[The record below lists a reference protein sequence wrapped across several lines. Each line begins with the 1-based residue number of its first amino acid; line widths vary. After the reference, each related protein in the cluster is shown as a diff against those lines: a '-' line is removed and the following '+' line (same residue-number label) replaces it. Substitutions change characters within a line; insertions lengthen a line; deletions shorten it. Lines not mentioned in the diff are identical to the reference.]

1 MLLKKTCQ
9 HLPGS
14 VAVMKIQL
22 KRIVSLGICV
32 MCFSAVGFAETRYV
46 TDLLKLPLRTGP
58 STEYKILALV
68 ESGQQLE
75 VVEPGENWS
84 MVRLDNG
91 KEGYVLNR
99 YLVAQPTSAVRL
111 KELQSKHTALE
122 QQANTLIEENNRF
135 KEENKTFK
143 ISLDSSEKARSKLDT
158 DYNELKA
165 SAAEFLSLKKKYQE
179 VSTRLAEQT
188 KRANALDKELSGL
201 EMNQYIKWFLAGS
214 GVLLVGFIIGFSAKR
229 GRRRPS
235 LM

>member
-1 MLLKKTCQ
+1 
-9 HLPGS
+9 
-14 VAVMKIQL
+14 MKILL
-22 KRIVSLGICV
+22 KRIVFIGICV
-32 MCFSAVGFAETRYV
+32 MCSSAVSFAETRYV

-68 ESGQQLE
+68 VSGQQLE

-84 MVRLDNG
+84 LVRLANG

-99 YLVAQPTSAVRL
+99 YLVEQPTSAVRL
-111 KELQSKHTALE
+111 EQLQSKYTTLR
-122 QQANTLIEENNRF
+122 QQATTLIEENNRF
-135 KEENKTFK
+135 KEENQTFK
-143 ISLDSSEKARSKLDT
+143 SSLDSNEKALTKLDT
-158 DYNELKA
+158 DYKELKA

-179 VSTRLAEQT
+179 VSTQLAEKT
-188 KRANALDKELSGL
+188 KRANALDKELRGL

>member
-1 MLLKKTCQ
+1 MRILLKQ
-9 HLPGS
+9 
-14 VAVMKIQL
+14 
-22 KRIVSLGICV
+22 IVFMGIGV
-32 MCFSAVGFAETRYV
+32 ICFSAVGFAETRYV
-46 TDLLKLPLRTGP
+46 TDLLKLPLRTGA

-75 VVEPGENWS
+75 VVEPGDNWS
-84 MVRLDNG
+84 RVRLANG

-99 YLVAQPTSAVRL
+99 YLVDQPTSAVRL
-111 KELQSKHTALE
+111 EQLQEKYTALR
-122 QQANTLIEENNRF
+122 QQATALIEENNRF

-143 ISLDSSEKARSKLDT
+143 SSVDSNEKALRKLET
-158 DYNELKA
+158 DYKELKA
-165 SAAEFLSLKKKYQE
+165 GAAEFLSLKKKYQE
-179 VSTRLAEQT
+179 VSTQLAEQT
-188 KRANALDKELSGL
+188 ERANTLDKELSGL

>member
-1 MLLKKTCQ
+1 MILKKDRQ
-9 HLPGS
+9 HLSGS
-14 VAVMKIQL
+14 VSVMKILL
-22 KRIVSLGICV
+22 KRIVFMGIGV

-46 TDLLKLPLRTGP
+46 TDLLKLPLRTGA

-75 VVEPGENWS
+75 VVEPGDNWS
-84 MVRLDNG
+84 RVRLANG

-111 KELQSKHTALE
+111 EQLQGKYTALR
-122 QQANTLIEENNRF
+122 QQATALIEENNRF

-143 ISLDSSEKARSKLDT
+143 SSVDSNEKALVKLEA
-158 DYNELKA
+158 DYKELKA
-165 SAAEFLSLKKKYQE
+165 GAAEFLSLKKKYQE
-179 VSTRLAEQT
+179 VSTKLAEQT
-188 KRANALDKELSGL
+188 KRANTLDKELSGL

>member
-1 MLLKKTCQ
+1 
-9 HLPGS
+9 
-14 VAVMKIQL
+14 MKIQL
-22 KRIVSLGICV
+22 KRIVLLGVCV

-68 ESGQQLE
+68 ESGQRLE

-99 YLVAQPTSAVRL
+99 YLVTQPTSAVRL
-111 KELQSKHTALE
+111 EQLQSKHAVLK
-122 QQANTLIEENNRF
+122 QQADALIEENNRF
-135 KEENKTFK
+135 KEENETFK
-143 ISLDSSEKARSKLDT
+143 TTLDSNEKALKKLDT
-158 DYNELKA
+158 DYKDLKA

-179 VSTRLAEQT
+179 VSTKLAEQT

>member
-1 MLLKKTCQ
+1 
-9 HLPGS
+9 
-14 VAVMKIQL
+14 MKIQL
-22 KRIVSLGICV
+22 IRIVSLGICV
-32 MCFSAVGFAETRYV
+32 MCFTAVGFAETRYV

-111 KELQSKHTALE
+111 KELQSKYTVLK
-122 QQANTLIEENNRF
+122 QQADALIEENNRF

-143 ISLDSSEKARSKLDT
+143 TSLDSSEKARNKLDT
-158 DYNELKA
+158 DYKELKA
-165 SAAEFLSLKKKYQE
+165 SAAEFLSLKKKYEE

-188 KRANALDKELSGL
+188 KRATALDKELSGL

>member
-1 MLLKKTCQ
+1 
-9 HLPGS
+9 S
-14 VAVMKIQL
+14 VVVMKIQL

-99 YLVAQPTSAVRL
+99 YLVARPTSAVQL
-111 KELQSKHTALE
+111 KELQSKYTVLK
-122 QQANTLIEENNRF
+122 QQADALIEENNRF
-135 KEENKTFK
+135 KEENETFK
-143 ISLDSSEKARSKLDT
+143 TSLDSSEKARSKLDT
-158 DYNELKA
+158 DYKELKS
-165 SAAEFLSLKKKYQE
+165 SAAEFLSLKKKHQE

>member
-1 MLLKKTCQ
+1 
-9 HLPGS
+9 
-14 VAVMKIQL
+14 MKIL
-22 KRIVSLGICV
+22 LNRIMFIGICV
-32 MCFSAVGFAETRYV
+32 MCSSAAGFAETRYV

-68 ESGQQLE
+68 VSGQKLE

-111 KELQSKHTALE
+111 EQLQSKYTALR
-122 QQANTLIEENNRF
+122 QQATALIEENNRF
-135 KEENKTFK
+135 KEENQTFK
-143 ISLDSSEKARSKLDT
+143 SSLDSNEKALTKLDT
-158 DYNELKA
+158 DYKELKA
-165 SAAEFLSLKKKYQE
+165 SAAEFLNLKKKYQE
-179 VSTRLAEQT
+179 VSTQLAEKT
-188 KRANALDKELSGL
+188 KKASALDKELRGL

>member
-1 MLLKKTCQ
+1 
-9 HLPGS
+9 
-14 VAVMKIQL
+14 MKIQL

-68 ESGQQLE
+68 ESGQQLD

-111 KELQSKHTALE
+111 KDLQSKYTVLK
-122 QQANTLIEENNRF
+122 QQADALIEENNRF
-135 KEENKTFK
+135 KEENETFK
-143 ISLDSSEKARSKLDT
+143 TSLDSSEKERNKLDT
-158 DYNELKA
+158 DYKELKA
-165 SAAEFLSLKKKYQE
+165 SAAEFLSLKKKHQE

>member
-1 MLLKKTCQ
+1 
-9 HLPGS
+9 
-14 VAVMKIQL
+14 MKIQL
-22 KRIVSLGICV
+22 KRIVLLGICV

-68 ESGQQLE
+68 ESGQQLD

-111 KELQSKHTALE
+111 KELQSKHTVLK
-122 QQANTLIEENNRF
+122 QQADALIEENNRF
-135 KEENKTFK
+135 KEENETFK
-143 ISLDSSEKARSKLDT
+143 TSLDSSEKARNKLDT

-165 SAAEFLSLKKKYQE
+165 SAAEFLSLKKKHQE

-188 KRANALDKELSGL
+188 KRATALDKELSGL

>member
-1 MLLKKTCQ
+1 
-9 HLPGS
+9 
-14 VAVMKIQL
+14 
-22 KRIVSLGICV
+22 
-32 MCFSAVGFAETRYV
+32 
-46 TDLLKLPLRTGP
+46 
-58 STEYKILALV
+58 
-68 ESGQQLE
+68 
-75 VVEPGENWS
+75 

-111 KELQSKHTALE
+111 KELQSKHTVLK
-122 QQANTLIEENNRF
+122 QQADALIEENNRF

-143 ISLDSSEKARSKLDT
+143 TTLDSNEKELTKLDT

-179 VSTRLAEQT
+179 VSTRLTEQT

>member
-1 MLLKKTCQ
+1 MILKKNRQ
-9 HLPGS
+9 HLLGS
-14 VAVMKIQL
+14 VSVMKILL
-22 KRIVSLGICV
+22 KRIVFLGICV

-58 STEYKILALV
+58 STEYKILDLV
-68 ESGQQLE
+68 KSGQQLE
-75 VVEPGENWS
+75 VVGPGKDWS
-84 MVRLDNG
+84 QVRLPNG

-99 YLVAQPTSAVRL
+99 YLVGQPTSAVQL
-111 KELQSKHTALE
+111 AKLQSKYTGLR
-122 QQANTLIEENNRF
+122 QQATALIEENNRF

-143 ISLDSSEKARSKLDT
+143 SSLDSNETALSKLET
-158 DYNELKA
+158 DYKELKA
-165 SAAEFLSLKKKYQE
+165 GAAEFLNLKKKYKE
-179 VSTRLAEQT
+179 VSTKLAEQT
-188 KRANALDKELSGL
+188 KRANTLDKELSGL